1 MANSKAWDQA
11 FLANSKGSAA
21 TRDRAFRTWHAIG
34 KFAAE
39 KKWGLTPEAI
49 TPKQM
54 RQFLEHRAESVTARS
69 VQLEASHLRRAIS
82 GAGRQLDDVRDP
94 KNSWSSARMGVPSAS
109 RIGGKAAADPEK
121 YAASKEQMPAD
132 VRAAIGLVEAFGLRQ
147 KEAVMAGDSLKE
159 WARELAKPDSKE
171 RGAYIQVID
180 GTKGGRP
187 RYTFIQPEQIEAAS
201 KAVQDAQ
208 NSPAAKGS
216 VIDSANL
223 KDALKRYSNCLYR
236 LGFRGDDSGHGLRRA
251 FAQKQYVYYR
261 ETGLDERLA
270 LKRLSQ
276 DLGHG
281 DGRGTWVKNNYLMGG
296 SA

>member
-1 MANSKAWDQA
+1 MANAQQWDEA
-11 FLANSKGSAA
+11 FRAKGKGSAA
-21 TRDRAFRTWHAIG
+21 TRDRAFRTWSAIG

-54 RQFLEHRAESVTARS
+54 RQFLEHRAQSVTARS

-82 GAGRQLDDVRDP
+82 GAGRQLNDVRDP

-109 RIGGKAAADPEK
+109 RIGGKAAADPAK
-121 YAASKEQMPAD
+121 YAEARELMPED
-132 VRAAIGLVEAFGLRQ
+132 IRAAIGLVEAIGLRQ
-147 KEAVMAGDSLKE
+147 KEAVMSGDSLKE
-159 WARELAKPDSKE
+159 WARELAKIDSRE
-171 RGAYIQVID
+171 QGAYLKIID

-187 RYTFIQPEQIEAAS
+187 RYTFIEPKQIESVS
-201 KAVQDAQ
+201 KAVLDAQ
-208 NSPAAKGS
+208 NSPAKNGS

-236 LGFRGDDSGHGLRRA
+236 LGFRGDDSGHGLRRS

-281 DGRGTWVKNNYLMGG
+281 DGRGTWVKNNYLVGG
-296 SA
+296 SV